1 MGGLDLIG
9 ILRSGQAMY
18 LIQSVFVIL
27 LILCAGY
34 ACVFGGRTG
43 RTGSLIFLSATL
55 LSYFATFANPLWD
68 STIYLL
74 FVVDLG
80 CLIALAGLAVKSNRY
95 WPIWACGFQ
104 LVAVTTHISTMLA
117 PDIVPRAY
125 QAIVSFWSL
134 PILTVMVLG
143 TAFDHQQDL
152 QSGQNTKLG

>member
-18 LIQSVFVIL
+18 FIQSVFVIV

-34 ACVFGGRTG
+34 ACVFGGKTG
-43 RTGSLIFLSATL
+43 RTGSLIFLSAAL

-68 STIYLL
+68 STLYLL

-80 CLIALAGLAVKSNRY
+80 CLIMLAGLAVKSNRY

-104 LVAVTTHISTMLA
+104 FVAVTTHISTMLA
-117 PDIVPRAY
+117 PDIVPRVY
-125 QAIVSFWSL
+125 QAIVSLWAL
-134 PILTVMVLG
+134 PILTVMVIG
-143 TAFDHQQDL
+143 TALDRQSEMQAGHQK
-152 QSGQNTKLG
+152 NLG